1 MVDAI
6 EADFSE
12 VNKICNL
19 LHSVTKMD
27 VRFIENSGTAIV
39 QLVNLAIP
47 AAIQNLNNDFSA
59 INEVL
64 KKNASNSYYF
74 YINSYGLEYI
84 ASGVWHDTFF
94 YGAIMIG
101 PFLSRLPSIDF
112 ISDIIAK
119 NKLPI
124 SERKQIHEFYQSL
137 SVISSTDSNS
147 IGDLIVNLCNHKHI
161 DSQLITSEISKANI
175 SKEEVRSNIAD
186 SKDVIEFRYHYE
198 KKIMNSIAKGD
209 KKEVERIAKESSS
222 IFMISDRI
230 PESPIRSLKNIS
242 LVLNTICRIAA
253 ERGGVHPVYVHTI
266 SEKFAILIERAPNLP
281 HLKKLGLV
289 MMTEYCDMVHE
300 YSTSKYCSIV
310 RKAIDLIDLNID
322 KPLTLSEIAET
333 IHVNSSHLS
342 RQFKKDTDMTII
354 DFINKKR
361 VEEAK
366 LYLQR
371 GNISV
376 TEVAFMVGFNDLN
389 YFSRVFKKFAST
401 TPSQYMKSVQDF

>member
-1 MVDAI
+1 MVVAF

-39 QLVNLAIP
+39 QLANLAVP
-47 AAIQNLNNDFSA
+47 AAIQNLNNDISA

-112 ISDIIAK
+112 ISDIIA
-119 NKLPI
+119 NNNLPI

-175 SKEEVRSNIAD
+175 SKEELRSNIAD

-289 MMTEYCDMVHE
+289 MMTEYCELVHE
-300 YSTSKYCSIV
+300 YSTSKYSSIV
-310 RKAIDLIDLNID
+310 KKAIDLIDLNID

-401 TPSQYMKSVQDF
+401 TPSQYMKEVQDF